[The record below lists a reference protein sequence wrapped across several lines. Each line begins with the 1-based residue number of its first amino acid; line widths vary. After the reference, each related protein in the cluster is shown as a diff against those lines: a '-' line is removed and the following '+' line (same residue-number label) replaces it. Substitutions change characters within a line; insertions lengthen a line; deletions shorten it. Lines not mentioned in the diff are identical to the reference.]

1 MFILKIIFK
10 IKNIILVYL
19 RVKNIL
25 KNNHIPRHWPSS
37 RGHDGILP
45 TACFVYSFFFSPLN
59 LMVSNQMHGCINP
72 IFHICAKVAISKS
85 EDLNEIQRTILVD
98 GMICWSALR

>member
-1 MFILKIIFK
+1 
-10 IKNIILVYL
+10 
-19 RVKNIL
+19 
-25 KNNHIPRHWPSS
+25 
-37 RGHDGILP
+37 
-45 TACFVYSFFFSPLN
+45 LN

>member
-1 MFILKIIFK
+1 MKSIS
-10 IKNIILVYL
+10 
-19 RVKNIL
+19 
-25 KNNHIPRHWPSS
+25 KNNHILRRATGPAAEDTMASS
-37 RGHDGILP
+37 LLPALFIL
-45 TACFVYSFFFSPLN
+45 FFFSPLN

-85 EDLNEIQRTILVD
+85 EDLNEIQRTILFD